1 MYADHLQVLEM
12 DQTVPTGYCMEDY
25 PVEDYPME
33 DYPVL
38 DYPAAMDYGDQE
50 EEEEEMKGKI
60 RVTRGRCY
68 DHNFLRFLTIF
79 GGKIGV
85 FFKNQ
90 CYVQNF
96 AYFSFV
102 LSQKHQFFC

>member
-25 PVEDYPME
+25 PVEDYPIE

-38 DYPAAMDYGDQE
+38 DYSADMEYGDQE

-60 RVTRGRCY
+60 RVTR
-68 DHNFLRFLTIF
+68 LAKIF
-79 GGKIGV
+79 PQKISLMG
-85 FFKNQ
+85 F
-90 CYVQNF
+90 
-96 AYFSFV
+96 
-102 LSQKHQFFC
+102 